1 MNMKNKVWF
10 VTGASKGLGLSL
22 VKELLNKGYN
32 VAATSRNLDELRKA
46 VGDTTNSFLPLKM
59 DLVDNSSVEQGIRQ
73 TIDQYGT
80 IDVIVNNAGYGLAGA
95 IEELTDEETRLNFD
109 VNVFGTLNVIRTALP
124 YLRKQGSGHI
134 FNVASVGGFVG
145 TFPGFGIYCA
155 TKFAMHGFSESL
167 NTELKQFGI
176 HVTIVSPG
184 YLRTNF
190 LDAGSLVTPKNENSE
205 YTDVRKAQK
214 LHQENIN
221 GAQPGDPDKAAGVI
235 IEVATQAQPPLH
247 LYLGSDAYELVESK
261 LKTLKEEMD
270 TVKALAT
277 SINY

>member
-1 MNMKNKVWF
+1 MKNKVWF

-22 VKELLNKGYN
+22 VKELLNQGYN
-32 VAATSRNLDELRKA
+32 VAATSRNQQELSNT
-46 VGDTTNSFLPLKM
+46 VGNNIESFLPLQM
-59 DLVDNSSVEQGIRQ
+59 DLVDNASVARGIQQ
-73 TIDQYGT
+73 TIDRFGK
-80 IDVIVNNAGYGLAGA
+80 IDVIVNNAGYGLVGA

-109 VNVFGTLNVIRTALP
+109 VNVFGTLNVLRAALP

-145 TFPGFGIYCA
+145 TFPGFGIYLA

-167 NTELKQFGI
+167 SVELKEFGI
-176 HVTIVSPG
+176 HVTVVSPG

-190 LDAGSLVTPKNENSE
+190 LGAGSLVVPQHEIKDYSA
-205 YTDVRKAQK
+205 VRDAQN
-214 LHQENIN
+214 LHQHNIN

-235 IEVATQAQPPLH
+235 IDIAAQEQPPLH
-247 LYLGSDAYELVESK
+247 LYLGADAYGLVESK
-261 LKTLKEEMD
+261 LKDVKVEME
-270 TVKALAT
+270 KLRSLAT

>member
-32 VAATSRNLDELRKA
+32 VAATSRNLAELGNA
-46 VGDTTNSFLPLKM
+46 VGNNSQSFLPLQM
-59 DLVDNSSVEQGIRQ
+59 DLVDTASVAQGIQ
-73 TIDQYGT
+73 KTIDQFGR
-80 IDVIVNNAGYGLAGA
+80 IDVIVNNAGYGLVGA

-109 VNVFGTLNVIRTALP
+109 VNVFGTLNVLRAALP
-124 YLRKQGSGHI
+124 YMRKQGSGHI
-134 FNVASVGGFVG
+134 LNVASVGGLVG

-167 NTELKQFGI
+167 SAELKEFGI
-176 HVTIVSPG
+176 HVTVVSPG

-190 LDAGSLVTPKNENSE
+190 LGAGSLIVPKNEIQE
-205 YTDVRKAQK
+205 YSSVRNAQNN
-214 LHQENIN
+214 HQHNIN
-221 GAQPGDPDKAAGVI
+221 GAQPGDPDKAASVI
-235 IEVATQAQPPLH
+235 IEVASQQQPPLH
-247 LYLGSDAYELVESK
+247 LYLGADAYGLVESK
-261 LKTLKEEMD
+261 LKDVKEEMEK
-270 TVKALAT
+270 VKALAT

>member
-22 VKELLNKGYN
+22 VKELLNKGYQ
-32 VAATSRNLDELRKA
+32 VAATSRNPDELRKA
-46 VGDTTNSFLPLKM
+46 AGNNTNSFLPLKM
-59 DLVDNSSVEQGIRQ
+59 DLVDHSSVEQGIHQ
-73 TIDQYGT
+73 TIQQFGS

-109 VNVFGTLNVIRTALP
+109 INVFGSLNVIRTALP

-167 NTELKQFGI
+167 NAELKQFNI
-176 HVTIVSPG
+176 HVTVVSPG

-190 LDAGSLVTPKNENSE
+190 LDAGSLVVPKNELPE
-205 YTDVRKAQK
+205 YTLVREVQQQ
-214 LHQENIN
+214 HQHNIN

-235 IEVATQAQPPLH
+235 IEVAAQAQPPLH
-247 LYLGSDAYELVESK
+247 LYLGADAYELVEAK
-261 LKTLKEEMD
+261 LRTVKEEME

-277 SINY
+277 SISY

>member
-1 MNMKNKVWF
+1 MKNKVWF

-22 VKELLNKGYN
+22 VKQLLNKGYN
-32 VAATSRNLDELRKA
+32 VAATSRNLQELSNT
-46 VGDTTNSFLPLKM
+46 VGNNSETFLPLQM
-59 DLVDNSSVEQGIRQ
+59 DLVDNASVASGVQQ
-73 TIDQYGT
+73 TIDRFGK
-80 IDVIVNNAGYGLAGA
+80 IDVIVNNAGYGLVGA

-109 VNVFGTLNVIRTALP
+109 VNVFGTLNVLRAALP

-167 NTELKQFGI
+167 GAELKEFGI
-176 HVTIVSPG
+176 HVTVVSPG

-190 LDAGSLVTPKNENSE
+190 LGAGSLVVPQYEIKE
-205 YTDVRKAQK
+205 YSSVREAQNQ
-214 LHQENIN
+214 HQHNIN

-235 IEVATQAQPPLH
+235 IDIAAQEQPPLH
-247 LYLGSDAYELVESK
+247 LYLGADAYGLVESK
-261 LKTLKEEMD
+261 MKDVKVEME
-270 TVKALAT
+270 KLRSLAT